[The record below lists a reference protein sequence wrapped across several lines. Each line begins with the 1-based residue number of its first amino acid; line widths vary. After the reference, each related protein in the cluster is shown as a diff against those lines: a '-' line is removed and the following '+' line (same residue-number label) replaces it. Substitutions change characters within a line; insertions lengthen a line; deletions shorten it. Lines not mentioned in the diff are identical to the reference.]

1 MHLISNRTLVLSV
14 SALIVG
20 LIVPGL
26 AITGDDAV
34 KSVLPPIAERFAPTG
49 DQPPRGDEVPDFQKH
64 VSPLLGRLGC
74 NGRAC
79 HGSFQGQGGFQL
91 SLFGYDFDADHQAL
105 LSAESGRVDLK
116 DKLDSL
122 ILTKPTSEDE
132 HEGGKRFEQ
141 GGWEYWVLR
150 RWIEHEAPYSAKQV
164 QQLKRLEVT
173 PAELSFHKAGQKEQ
187 LKAIAHWA
195 DGTSEDVTGLCRFQS
210 NDESIALISN
220 TGQVTCGE
228 PGDTHVVVSY
238 DSAVVPV
245 LAYRPLSNQT
255 GDNYP
260 QVATNTQVDFLV
272 AQKLKKMGIV
282 PSELCSDE
290 EFLRRAA
297 LDVTGTLPTAQEVL
311 EFTEDNS
318 ADKRAKKVD
327 ELLERP
333 SYAAQW
339 TTFLCD
345 MTGNNE
351 DQLRNFLPQ
360 AIRPENQWYQWIFQ
374 RVKDNVPYD
383 QIVEGIVTA
392 TSRLPNESYRDY
404 CQAMTDICQDESGEK
419 FAERPGLVY
428 YWARNNFRTA
438 EERAIGFAYSFLGVR
453 IQCAQCHKH
462 PFDQWSKADFDNF
475 ERLFGAVQAN
485 QNTLASDAKG
495 EFDKMVKELEIAK
508 SLKGNQL
515 RKELS
520 DMLKAGKTIPFPEL
534 TVKPAAGDN
543 KPKGAKK
550 KGKDAV
556 ASYPKAK
563 LLGSD
568 WIEMS
573 EADIRGKL
581 MEWLRDP
588 ANPYF
593 AKAIVNRVWAHYFG
607 AGIVN
612 PPDDLNLAN
621 APSNAPLLDYLAAGF
636 VEHGYDMKWLHRE
649 IVNSDCYQR
658 SWIANESNAL
668 DRRNFSH
675 SRLRRL
681 SAEATYDAVRMAVAN
696 DSIVQ
701 QAHELEVPRALT
713 KPGASARNPGR
724 DDLGYAL
731 SVFGRSVR
739 ESNCDCDRS
748 SEPSLL
754 QTVFLVNDS
763 AVQAWLSDPK
773 TSWTSTVAQKYGW
786 DTRQTDES
794 KSDQQSA
801 RLKGMKEGFLQRKAA
816 LDKRLD
822 AARKND
828 RPKQIVALE
837 QQRQQ
842 MIEQAKNVA
851 RKNGLGDEWQVL
863 LNEDT
868 SEKATANVADS
879 PETRKPQDA
888 MTDERAL
895 WIAENAYLRTL
906 SRKPSAKELATSIS
920 YLKSEADPVIAVEGL
935 MWGLIN
941 TKEFILNH

>member
-1 MHLISNRTLVLSV
+1 MFLRLNRIACFAVF
-14 SALIVG
+14 AFIVG
-20 LIVPGL
+20 LGV
-26 AITGDDAV
+26 AV
-34 KSVLPPIAERFAPTG
+34 FEVEGRASDVMPPIAERFTSIG

-79 HGSFQGQGGFQL
+79 HGSFQGQGGFRL

-105 LSAESGRVDLK
+105 LAEDSSRVDLQH
-116 DKLDSL
+116 KLESL
-122 ILTKPTSEDE
+122 ILTKPTSDED

-150 RWIEHEAPYSAKQV
+150 RWIEQEAPYSAKRV
-164 QQLKRLEVT
+164 QQLAQLAVT
-173 PAELSFHKAGQKEQ
+173 PAEINFENSGQTQQLS
-187 LKAIAHWA
+187 AIAHWS

-210 NDESIALISN
+210 NDDAIAAISESGL
-220 TGQVTCGE
+220 VTCGE

-245 LAYRPLSNQT
+245 LAYRPLSNQI
-255 GDNYP
+255 GENYP
-260 QVATNTQVDFLV
+260 QLATTTEVDRLV
-272 AQKLKKMGIV
+272 VQKLKKLGIV

-311 EFTEDNS
+311 EFTSSTLAN
-318 ADKRAKKVD
+318 KRAEKLE
-327 ELLERP
+327 ELLARHG
-333 SYAAQW
+333 YAAQW

-360 AIRPENQWYQWIFQ
+360 AIRPENQWYQWIYQ

-383 QIVEGIVTA
+383 QIVAGIVTA
-392 TSRLPNESYRDY
+392 TSRLPDETYRDY
-404 CQAMTDICQDESGEK
+404 CEAMTEICQDDSGEK
-419 FAERPGLVY
+419 FAERPGLVH
-428 YWARNNFRTA
+428 YWARNNFKTA
-438 EERAIGFAYSFLGVR
+438 EDRAIGFAYAFLGVR

-462 PFDQWSKADFDNF
+462 PFDQWSKSDFDNF

-485 QNTLASDAKG
+485 QNTLAEDAKG
-495 EFDKMVKELEIAK
+495 EFAKMVKELDVDK

-515 RKELS
+515 RRELS
-520 DMLKAGKTIPFPEL
+520 DLLKAGKTVPFPEL
-534 TVKPAAGDN
+534 TVKAPAGNNN
-543 KPKGAKK
+543 KGKGAQKNK
-550 KGKDAV
+550 QV
-556 ASYPKAK
+556 AASFPKAK

-568 WIEMS
+568 WIEMN

-581 MEWLRDP
+581 MDWLRAP
-588 ANPYF
+588 ENPYF

-621 APSNAPLLDYLAAGF
+621 APSNAPLLDYLATGF
-636 VEHGYDMKWLHRE
+636 IEHAYDLKWLHRE

-658 SWIANESNAL
+658 SWIANETNAL
-668 DRRNFSH
+668 DRRNFSR
-675 SRLRRL
+675 SQLRRL
-681 SAEATYDAVRMAVAN
+681 PAEATYDAVRMALAN
-696 DSIVQ
+696 DTVIEKT
-701 QAHELEVPRALT
+701 HDLEIPRALT
-713 KPGASARNPGR
+713 KPGSSARNPGR

-763 AVQAWLSDPK
+763 AVQGWLRDPK
-773 TSWTSTVAQKYGW
+773 TSWTSAVAKKYGW
-786 DTRQTDES
+786 DQLQSSEDEPTPQLVRLTKMKETFLERQAELEKRLNAARENERTRQI
-794 KSDQQSA
+794 A
-801 RLKGMKEGFLQRKAA
+801 
-816 LDKRLD
+816 
-822 AARKND
+822 
-828 RPKQIVALE
+828 ALE
-837 QQRQQ
+837 QQLQQ
-842 MIEQAKNVA
+842 LVDQAKNVA
-851 RKNGLGDEWQVL
+851 RKSGFVDQWQEL
-863 LNEDT
+863 LNNDEPQ
-868 SEKATANVADS
+868 EA
-879 PETRKPQDA
+879 KPQEPLKSQNT
-888 MTDERAL
+888 MTEDRAQ

-906 SRKPSAKELATSIS
+906 SRQPNAQELSTSIA
-920 YLKSEADPVIAVEGL
+920 YLKSESDPLIAVEGL